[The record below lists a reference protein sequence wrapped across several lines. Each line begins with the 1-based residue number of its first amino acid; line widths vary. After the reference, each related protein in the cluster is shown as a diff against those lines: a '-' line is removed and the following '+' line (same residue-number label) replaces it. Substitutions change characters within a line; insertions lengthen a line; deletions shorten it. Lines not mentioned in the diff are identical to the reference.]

1 VRTRSRAR
9 SSAAT
14 IWRRCATTGGGL
26 VVCTL
31 GTTSSEEMTSPTLR
45 VLVER
50 VVAGLFPSI
59 PVRDRSKADIL
70 AEVLAKHGWPA
81 VLAVGAELRL
91 MADHPVVQGVV
102 APADPR
108 AVLERWILLERFS
121 HSDNRVEVVDASAT
135 HLTLRHVAGDG
146 GVIPA
151 ANDLFVWGLLL
162 SLFDLAGA
170 SDLRASFGRAES
182 IALAAAPGAMTR
194 SGGLPAET
202 HVATFRWTRGSS
214 EVPAL
219 PARACRRGVP
229 ARALASARASRSARP
244 LDPEPGGAGPARARS
259 QPAAWP
265 ASGEGDVLGDGAA
278 SARRRGGEVARRC
291 TAHLGRGR
299 LLQRFRRSCTL

>member
-202 HVATFRWTRGSS
+202 HVATFRWMRGSS

-219 PARACRRGVP
+219 PARALAGEGSLRARVHRLVRRDPLVRWTLSQAAQDLRVP
-229 ARALASARASRSARP
+229 ARSLQRGLRAEKVTFS
-244 LDPEPGGAGPARARS
+244 ETVQRARV
-259 QPAAWP
+259 AVA
-265 ASGEGDVLGDGAA
+265 ERLLGDA
-278 SARRRGGEVARRC
+278 
-291 TAHLGRGR
+291 
-299 LLQRFRRSCTL
+299 

>member
-1 VRTRSRAR
+1 
-9 SSAAT
+9 
-14 IWRRCATTGGGL
+14 
-26 VVCTL
+26 
-31 GTTSSEEMTSPTLR
+31 MTSPTLR

-102 APADPR
+102 ATADPR

-202 HVATFRWTRGSS
+202 HVATFRWMRGSS

-219 PARACRRGVP
+219 PARALAGEGSLRARLHRLVRRDPLVRWTLSQAAQDLRVP
-229 ARALASARASRSARP
+229 ARSLQRGLRAEKVTFSETVQRARVAVAERLLGDARLTLAEVAFCSGFADHAHFTRIFRRFVGVPPGALRRTLGQGHGGRTPGASASR
-244 LDPEPGGAGPARARS
+244 
-259 QPAAWP
+259 
-265 ASGEGDVLGDGAA
+265 
-278 SARRRGGEVARRC
+278 
-291 TAHLGRGR
+291 
-299 LLQRFRRSCTL
+299 